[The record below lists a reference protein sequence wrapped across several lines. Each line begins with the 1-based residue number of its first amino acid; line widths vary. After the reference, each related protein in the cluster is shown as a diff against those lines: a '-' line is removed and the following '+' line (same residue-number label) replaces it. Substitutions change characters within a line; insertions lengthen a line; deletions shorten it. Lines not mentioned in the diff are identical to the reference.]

1 MNVEQLKKANT
12 NCFYIVIVTIACAV
26 VLTIADVITKGFT
39 PSKLSIIISALILGL
54 IAINGSFKHPTSA
67 KGSLQIMGSA
77 AVFYAIL
84 VIMSDNQAAFAFA
97 LPILLCSVIYL
108 DLRICKYEMIVMGIA
123 FITSCIKDLIVLGSL
138 DISHISGIIILTLS
152 FIACIYAVKSL
163 TDFRSENNYYV
174 SAGAEK
180 TLKAGSDMADVAE
193 NISVLIDQSK
203 DKLYDLSTL
212 MDSQKFILNDASG
225 SIESNTNVINV
236 QTRRIQVVS
245 DKESAVTV
253 AKEDLESASAD
264 IQRSVKQS
272 LNVVTD
278 VKDSYRLVS
287 EKSDTAAQKAKAL
300 MIKVESVKKL
310 IDAFGAMAKQAE
322 LIALHASIEASKAG
336 STGSGLVAVAN
347 DVRSYGEKN
356 SAAAAKISDIISAF
370 GASVQDIINS
380 TDTASDAISKQSE
393 MLDKVGYNLLGLE
406 TKVTEVL
413 SHYNSA
419 HQEMESIMSSS
430 SEIKDSIN
438 SLSSANSKAA
448 SLLEQ
453 SFKTADEAEAKFSE
467 FKTILGDVFS
477 QANTLID
484 LHEKAQ
490 SQADF

>member
-26 VLTIADVITKGFT
+26 VLTIADVITKGFS
-39 PSKLSIIISALILGL
+39 PSKLAIIISAFLLGL
-54 IAINGSFKHPTSA
+54 VAINGSFKHPTSG
-67 KGSLQIMGSA
+67 KGSLQIVGSA
-77 AVFYAIL
+77 AIFYAVL
-84 VIMSDNQAAFAFA
+84 VIMSDNPAAFAFA

-108 DLRICKYEMIVMGIA
+108 DFKICKYEMIIMGIA
-123 FITSCIKDLIVLGSL
+123 FVTSCIKDLITKGRL
-138 DISHISGIIILTLS
+138 DISHISGVIILALS
-152 FIACIYAVKSL
+152 FIACVYAVKSL
-163 TDFRSENNYYV
+163 SDFRSENNYYV

-180 TLKAGSDMADVAE
+180 TLKTGSDMADVAG
-193 NISVLIDQSK
+193 NISSLIDQSK

-212 MDSQKFILNDASG
+212 MDSQKFVLNDAAG

-245 DKESAVTV
+245 DKESAVTI

-264 IQRSVKQS
+264 IQRSVKES
-272 LNVVTD
+272 LQVVTD

-287 EKSDTAAQKAKAL
+287 EKSDTASQKAKAL
-300 MIKVESVKKL
+300 MIKVENVKKL
-310 IDAFGAMAKQAE
+310 IDAFGSMAKQAE

-336 STGSGLVAVAN
+336 SEGSGLVSVAN

-356 SAAAAKISDIISAF
+356 SAAAAKISEIISAF
-370 GASVQDIINS
+370 AVSVQDIIGS
-380 TDTASDAISKQSE
+380 TDIASDSISRQSD

-406 TKVTEVL
+406 SKVTEVL
-413 SHYNSA
+413 SHYNNA
-419 HQEMESIMSSS
+419 HHEMESIMSSS
-430 SEIKDSIN
+430 SEIKDSIS
-438 SLSSANSKAA
+438 SLASSNSKAA
-448 SLLEQ
+448 TLLEK
-453 SFKTADEAEAKFSE
+453 SFKTADEADAKFNE